1 VRLSRRKSRRSRRQ
15 ALARTYAS
23 GIRAALP
30 NAVIAVD
37 RWHLVALA
45 NQMPTQGAA
54 AGHPRPARSPR
65 HHRRPGVGEPAA
77 AADRR
82 QHLSTEQRR
91 RLATMLDTSD
101 PSREIGAAWAVKERL
116 RMLLK
121 EREPSKIRWQ
131 SKVGSRKTMP
141 VRRAV
146 CSSQAYLSS
155 TSRREEAGSA

>member
-1 VRLSRRKSRRSRRQ
+1 
-15 ALARTYAS
+15 
-23 GIRAALP
+23 
-30 NAVIAVD
+30 
-37 RWHLVALA
+37 
-45 NQMPTQGAA
+45 
-54 AGHPRPARSPR
+54 
-65 HHRRPGVGEPAA
+65 VGEPAA

-121 EREPSKIRWQ
+121 EREPSKTRWQ
-131 SKVGSRKTMP
+131 SKVGSLKTMP